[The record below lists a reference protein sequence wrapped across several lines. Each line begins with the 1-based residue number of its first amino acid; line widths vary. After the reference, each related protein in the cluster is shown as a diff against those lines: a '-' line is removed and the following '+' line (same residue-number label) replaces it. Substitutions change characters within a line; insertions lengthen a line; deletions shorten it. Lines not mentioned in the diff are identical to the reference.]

1 MSAPAPRPRVRSLDL
16 STYVRARDFF
26 EAVHDAARERE
37 RILGAIGSMEER
49 EGVRAQGYDAR
60 GRSSSVIDRTRVTDA
75 RIDYETENVRLLE
88 EDEAMIS
95 LAESLIWGGR
105 GGDMTGGVA
114 ELMGVSVARAMELRY
129 VHALPLSVVAERMR
143 YSPKSK
149 GVVAELCRAGLEY
162 IDSHR
167 LMSVAR
173 GEGDAT

>member
-1 MSAPAPRPRVRSLDL
+1 MSAPTPRPRVRSLDL
-16 STYVRARDFF
+16 STYVRAKDFF
-26 EAVHDAARERE
+26 EAVRDAAKERE
-37 RILGAIGSMEER
+37 RILGELGSMEER

-60 GRSSSVIDRTRVTDA
+60 SRSSSVVDRTRVTDA
-75 RIDYETENVRLLE
+75 RIDYEAENARRLE

-95 LAESLIWGGR
+95 LAESLIWGGS

-129 VHALPLSVVAERMR
+129 VYALPLSTAAEWMR

-149 GVVAELCRAGLEY
+149 GIVSELCRAGLEY